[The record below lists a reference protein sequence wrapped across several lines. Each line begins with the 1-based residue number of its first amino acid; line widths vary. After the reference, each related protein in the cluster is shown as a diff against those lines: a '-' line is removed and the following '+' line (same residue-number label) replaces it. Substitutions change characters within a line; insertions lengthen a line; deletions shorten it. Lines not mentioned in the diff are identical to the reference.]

1 MAEGPITRT
10 CKSSLVGVALG
21 ALLWSAGAAE
31 AKLPSPSEFGRTYVV
46 ARAAELSGDHDRS
59 AQLLAQLAEASGRDT
74 AIHRRAASQAI
85 TAGAMGL
92 ALRLGREMPADS
104 LTTDVRLLLAADE
117 LLRGQ
122 SGKAQT
128 YLTAGGADGDLS
140 FIAPFVAAWD
150 SAERRNLPAA
160 LTTLEQVQV
169 NSLLG
174 SHADEQKAY
183 ILLKFRMTQEAETY
197 AVKAISQAARRE
209 TQMRLALADGFRA
222 AGDRARA
229 LKMLDSPV
237 LEIAE
242 ARARINAGKSLGTAV
257 DTPARAFAELLSGLS
272 LDLMRVNNTAFP
284 VRLLQVARYASP
296 NSSPSALV
304 LGAIL
309 QNRGRTDEALAA
321 FRTIRAD
328 DLLASQARDAEARA
342 LTDAKRFGA
351 AYVLAKGA
359 ADRPGATSADHSR
372 FGDVLMSMKR
382 YGEAA
387 AAYQR
392 ALDHP
397 SEANGSDRWTLL
409 LLKAS
414 ASESANQWPQ
424 AKSDLETALKL
435 APEQPMLLNF
445 LGYAKLERGEDLDAA
460 EAMIRKASDLA
471 PDDASITD
479 SLGWAQYKR
488 GKIEEAV
495 ETLQRAAVAD
505 PSQAEIREHL
515 GDALFDAG
523 RKFEAR
529 FAWEAAL
536 VTADEEIGVRVKS
549 KLASGLDKSNR
560 AP

>member
-1 MAEGPITRT
+1 LKAI
-10 CKSSLVGVALG
+10 
-21 ALLWSAGAAE
+21 AGA
-31 AKLPSPSEFGRTYVV
+31 S
-46 ARAAELSGDHDRS
+46 
-59 AQLLAQLAEASGRDT
+59 
-74 AIHRRAASQAI
+74 
-85 TAGAMGL
+85 
-92 ALRLGREMPADS
+92 
-104 LTTDVRLLLAADE
+104 
-117 LLRGQ
+117 
-122 SGKAQT
+122 
-128 YLTAGGADGDLS
+128 
-140 FIAPFVAAWD
+140 
-150 SAERRNLPAA
+150 
-160 LTTLEQVQV
+160 
-169 NSLLG
+169 
-174 SHADEQKAY
+174 
-183 ILLKFRMTQEAETY
+183 
-197 AVKAISQAARRE
+197 RRE
-209 TQMRLALADGFRA
+209 TQLRLALADGIRA
-222 AGDRARA
+222 AGDKARA

-242 ARARINAGKSLGTAV
+242 ARARIGAGKPLGTAV

-284 VRLLQVARYASP
+284 VRLLQVARYAAP

-309 QNRGRTDEALAA
+309 QNRGRTDEALAT

-328 DLLASQARDAEARA
+328 DMLSSQARDAEARA
-342 LTDAKRFGA
+342 LVDAKRYGA

-359 ADRPGATSADHSR
+359 ADRPGASSADHSR
-372 FGDVLMSMKR
+372 FGDVLIAMKR

-397 SEANGSDRWTLL
+397 SEVNASDRWTLM

-414 ASESANQWPQ
+414 AAESANNWPD
-424 AKSDLETALKL
+424 AKRDLEAALKL

-460 EAMIRKASDLA
+460 EAMIRKASELA

-488 GKIEEAV
+488 GKVVEAV

-505 PSQAEIREHL
+505 PGQAEIREHL
-515 GDALFDAG
+515 GDALYDAG

-536 VTADEEIGVRVKS
+536 VTADDEIGARVKA
-549 KLASGLDKSNR
+549 KLASGLDKTNR